1 MVSYTSSSAGPDQSC
16 ACSCQKLVARV
27 KSLED
32 TVAQLLQRQQS
43 AGTPKTTRGVPATLT
58 TSAQKYEH
66 VGKLG
71 KSGHLFGEFRVRLGL
86 GEGEIT
92 CPLKKIVHW
101 PSPGPARTVGK
112 FNLYV
117 FNVFSVNMIY
127 LSFVNNV

>member
-1 MVSYTSSSAGPDQSC
+1 M
-16 ACSCQKLVARV
+16 

-127 LSFVNNV
+127 LSFGNNV